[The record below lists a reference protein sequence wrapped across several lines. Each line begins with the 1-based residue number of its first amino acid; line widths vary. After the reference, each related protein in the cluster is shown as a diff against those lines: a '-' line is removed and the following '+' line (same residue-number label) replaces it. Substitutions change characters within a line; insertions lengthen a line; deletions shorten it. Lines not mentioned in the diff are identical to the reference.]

1 MTRPHGGWLALIVCM
16 ALGARTVALAAAD
29 VDSGP
34 GFACPATTQAAI
46 RLPALAATVAAGRPI
61 RIVALGSSSTEGAGA
76 TTPEATYPQRLQAAL
91 RAALPGRFV
100 TVLNKGI
107 GGQDAAEMLLR
118 LEADALS
125 HDPALIIW
133 QVGTNGALRR
143 HSPERFRQMM
153 TEGVNRALAAGA
165 NVLLID
171 SQRGAWANAA
181 PERAAFDQVL
191 ADLADRHGVA
201 LFRRGALMD
210 AWAAADTPPE
220 AMLTADALHHN
231 DRGYACLAAAIAAGL
246 LQGLPARAPT
256 GAPLAA
262 RSP

>member
-1 MTRPHGGWLALIVCM
+1 MTRPTRRHAGWLALLFCL
-16 ALGARTVALAAAD
+16 ALGAPAKAA
-29 VDSGP
+29 
-34 GFACPATTQAAI
+34 GFDCPPATQAAI
-46 RLPALAATVAAGRPI
+46 RLPGLAAAVAAGRPI

-76 TTPEATYPQRLQAAL
+76 TAPEATYPQRLQAAL

-118 LEADALS
+118 LDADALS

-143 HSPERFRQMM
+143 HSTDRFREMM

-165 NVLLID
+165 DVLLID

-181 PERAAFDQVL
+181 PERAAFDQIL
-191 ADLADRHGVA
+191 ADLANRPGVA

-210 AWAAADTPPE
+210 AWAAGGTPPE
-220 AMLTADALHHN
+220 AMLTSDALHHN
-231 DRGYACLAAAIAAGL
+231 DRGYACLAAAVSAGL
-246 LQGLPARAPT
+246 LQGLPVGPPPGAPLVARAP
-256 GAPLAA
+256 
-262 RSP
+262 